1 MNFALIMLLLI
12 VLTGTIS
19 LLDRLLWRPRRGL
32 HQKEPWYVE
41 YAHSFF
47 PVILVVFILRSFLF
61 EPFRIPSGS
70 MLPTLLVGDFILVN
84 KFTYGI
90 RLPVINQKIISV
102 NYPQAGDVVVF
113 RYPEDPNL
121 DYIKRVVAVGGD
133 TITYANKRLFIN
145 DKPLIVSANGKFTNS
160 DLGAEAD
167 RFQETLGQITHQMMV
182 INERPPIDL
191 NNVRQFKGIKNC
203 RYSDN
208 GFSCKVPIGHYFMM
222 GDNRDGSSDSR
233 YWGFVPDDHIV
244 GKAVFVWMHFGRNLF
259 ERIGVI
265 H

>member
-1 MNFALIMLLLI
+1 MNFALMMLLLI
-12 VLTGTIS
+12 ALTGVIS
-19 LLDRLLWRPRRGL
+19 MLDRLIWRKQRGL
-32 HQKEPWYVE
+32 NQKEPWYVE
-41 YAHSFF
+41 YSLSFF

-90 RLPVINQKIISV
+90 RLPVINQKIIAM
-102 NYPQAGDVVVF
+102 NDPKAGDVVVF
-113 RYPEDPNL
+113 RYPEDPSL
-121 DYIKRVVAVGGD
+121 DYIKRVIAVGGD

-145 DKPLIVSANGKFTNS
+145 DKPLKVTENGKFS
-160 DLGAEAD
+160 SPDAGVEAD
-167 RFQETLGQITHQMMV
+167 RFQETVGTTTHQMMI

-191 NNVRQFKGIKNC
+191 NNVRQFKGIEYC

-208 GFSCKVPIGHYFMM
+208 GFSCKVPAGHYFVM

-233 YWGFVPDDHIV
+233 YWGFVPDNHLV
-244 GKAVFVWMHFGRNLF
+244 GQAVFVWMHFGRNLF